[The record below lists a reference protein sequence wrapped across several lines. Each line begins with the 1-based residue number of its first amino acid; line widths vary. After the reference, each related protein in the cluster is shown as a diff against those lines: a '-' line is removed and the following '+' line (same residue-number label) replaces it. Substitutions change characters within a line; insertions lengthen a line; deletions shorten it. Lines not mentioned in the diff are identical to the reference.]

1 MPCRPYLNRKNDP
14 TLGCAHWRSGFSWR
28 AAVLGAGFSAGG
40 QAFLGTLVAVVSQR
54 VWMAKGASREQ
65 AASLLASSFF
75 STVGLLSM
83 LATVCAAAL
92 GNYISAHYGRGRPV
106 VQASAAGALG
116 LLFPLVML
124 ASPEAQ
130 TGPIWFFGWSFG
142 IPMASAIFGGYLYG
156 LRKPSRHG
164 T

>member
-1 MPCRPYLNRKNDP
+1 M
-14 TLGCAHWRSGFSWR
+14 
-28 AAVLGAGFSAGG
+28 LGAGFSAGG

-75 STVGLLSM
+75 STAGLLSM

-92 GNYISAHYGRGRPV
+92 GGYISAHYGRGRPLD
-106 VQASAAGALG
+106 QASAAGALG

-130 TGPIWFFGWSFG
+130 TGPKSGSLAGPSEFLWHQRFLAVTYMALGSLPATGLKSACVQKQSILE
-142 IPMASAIFGGYLYG
+142 IP
-156 LRKPSRHG
+156 
-164 T
+164 